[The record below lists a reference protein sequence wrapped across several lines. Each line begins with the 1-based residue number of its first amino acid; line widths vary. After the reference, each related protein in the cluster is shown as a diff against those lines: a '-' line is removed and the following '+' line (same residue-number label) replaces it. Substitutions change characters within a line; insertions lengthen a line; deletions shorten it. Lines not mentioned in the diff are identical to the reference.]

1 MGLSRPRG
9 KVFEVRKGPNGVK
22 ITLVFPADVLGV
34 LLRVPS
40 PGVRDKPKKR
50 LRWRLKLF
58 EINY

>member
-9 KVFEVRKGPNGVK
+9 KVFEVRKRPNGVK

-34 LLRVPS
+34 LSRVPS
-40 PGVRDKPKKR
+40 PGVRDKPKER

>member
-34 LLRVPS
+34 LSRVPS
-40 PGVRDKPKKR
+40 LGKRDKPKER